1 VARLLI
7 DLSPLRESPA
17 FARLWWGLGL
27 SSLGTQFTVVAV
39 GLEVYDLTGSTFAVG
54 GLGIAALVPLV
65 VTGLYG
71 GALVDVH
78 DRRTV
83 ALATSAGLWLVTA
96 LLALQAW
103 LHVDQ
108 LWLLYA
114 LVAVQSAG
122 FGVNNPA
129 RSAIIPM
136 LVRPARLPAA
146 NALQTLLFN
155 TTLMLGPVVGAVLVA
170 RWGYEIAYTID
181 AVLFLAALWALL
193 RLPSL
198 RPGTIAYATGP
209 DDDVVPRAVAAAA
222 APQGVGTADA
232 PAPDGPAPDAP
243 APGVPAPARRRVGL
257 SSVVEGLRYL
267 ATQPNVRMT
276 FLVDLAAMILAMPR
290 VLFPALGVVVLGGGE
305 TTTGYLTAAIAVGG
319 IAAGLLSGGLVRMRR
334 QGAIIVWAITAWGLG
349 VAGFGVVLL
358 GAGRTTPD
366 HVLWPALAA
375 ALALLAFCG
384 AADNVSAIFRTS
396 ILQSAA
402 PDDMRG
408 RLQGIFI
415 VVVAGGPRAGDLW
428 LGAQASWWGE
438 GTAAV
443 VGGLSCVV
451 VLWLLVRRWPR
462 FYAYDAHHPEP

>member
-7 DLSPLRESPA
+7 DLSPLRESPS

-27 SSLGTQFTVVAV
+27 SSLGSQFTVVAV
-39 GLEVYDLTGSTFAVG
+39 GLEVYDLTGSTLAVG
-54 GLGIAALVPLV
+54 GLGIAALVPLI

-71 GALVDVH
+71 GALVDAH

-83 ALATSAGLWLVTA
+83 ALATSAGLWIVTA

-103 LHVDQ
+103 LDVDQ
-108 LWLLYA
+108 LWVLYA

-155 TTLMLGPVVGAVLVA
+155 TTLMLGPVLGAVLVA

-198 RPGTIAYATGP
+198 RPGTIAYAIEPG
-209 DDDVVPRAVAAAA
+209 DAVAS
-222 APQGVGTADA
+222 GVPVPDGAQPDA
-232 PAPDGPAPDAP
+232 SLPDVSPPDGPAPD
-243 APGVPAPARRRVGL
+243 VPAPARRRVGL

-276 FLVDLAAMILAMPR
+276 FLVDLSAMVLAMPR

-366 HVLWPALAA
+366 HVLWPALTAV
-375 ALALLAFCG
+375 LVLLAFCG

-396 ILQSAA
+396 ILQTAA

-451 VLWLLVRRWPR
+451 VLWLLVRRWPG
-462 FYAYDAHHPEP
+462 FYRYDALHPTP

>member
-1 VARLLI
+1 MPRLLI
-7 DLSPLRESPA
+7 DTSPLRESPA
-17 FARLWWGLGL
+17 FARMWWGLGL
-27 SSLGTQFTVVAV
+27 SSLGTQLTVVAV
-39 GLEVYDLTGSTFAVG
+39 GLEVYDITGSTLAVG
-54 GLGIAALVPLV
+54 GLGIAALVPLI

-78 DRRTV
+78 DRRKV
-83 ALATSAGLWLVTA
+83 ALTTSAGLWIVTA

-103 LHVDQ
+103 LQVDEV
-108 LWLLYA
+108 WVLYA
-114 LVAVQSAG
+114 LVALQSAG
-122 FGVNNPA
+122 FGINNPA

-136 LVRPARLPAA
+136 LVPPSRLPAA

-155 TTLMLGPVVGAVLVA
+155 TSLMLGPVAGAVLVA
-170 RWGYEIAYTID
+170 RWGYEVAYTID
-181 AVLFLAALWALL
+181 AVLFLAALWALV

-198 RPGTIAYATGP
+198 RPGTIAYATEPGGGP
-209 DDDVVPRAVAAAA
+209 ARDVVVPVAS
-222 APQGVGTADA
+222 V
-232 PAPDGPAPDAP
+232 PDSTSVDVPDP
-243 APGVPAPARRRVGL
+243 DVAPARRRVGL

-276 FLVDLAAMILAMPR
+276 FLVDLAAMVLAMPR

-305 TTTGYLTAAIAVGG
+305 TTTGYLTAAIGVGG
-319 IAAGLLSGGLVRMRR
+319 IAAGLLSGGLVRMWR

-349 VAGFGVVLL
+349 VAGFGAVLL

-375 ALALLAFCG
+375 ALVLLAFCG

-396 ILQSAA
+396 ILQTAV
-402 PDDMRG
+402 PDEMRG

-438 GTAAV
+438 GMAAV
-443 VGGLSCVV
+443 VGGLTCVT
-451 VLWLLVRRWPR
+451 VLWLLTRRWPA
-462 FYAYDAHHPEP
+462 FYKYDAHHPTP

>member
-1 VARLLI
+1 MPRLLI
-7 DLSPLRESPA
+7 DTTPLRESPA
-17 FARLWWGLGL
+17 FARMWWGLGL
-27 SSLGTQFTVVAV
+27 SSLGTQLTVVAV
-39 GLEVYDLTGSTFAVG
+39 GLEVYDITGSTLAVG
-54 GLGIAALVPLV
+54 GLGIAALVPLIA
-65 VTGLYG
+65 TGLYG

-78 DRRTV
+78 DRRKV
-83 ALATSAGLWLVTA
+83 ALVTSTGLWLVTA

-103 LHVDQ
+103 LQVDEV
-108 LWLLYA
+108 WVLYA
-114 LVAVQSAG
+114 LVALQSAG
-122 FGVNNPA
+122 FGINNPA

-136 LVRPARLPAA
+136 LVPPAQLPAA

-155 TTLMLGPVVGAVLVA
+155 TSLMLGPVAGAVLVA
-170 RWGYEIAYTID
+170 RWGYEVAYTID

-209 DDDVVPRAVAAAA
+209 
-222 APQGVGTADA
+222 G
-232 PAPDGPAPDAP
+232 DGPARDVVVPDASVP
-243 APGVPAPARRRVGL
+243 DATPVDVPGPDTAPARRRVGL

-276 FLVDLAAMILAMPR
+276 FLVDLSAMVLAMPR

-305 TTTGYLTAAIAVGG
+305 TTTGYLTAAIGVGG

-349 VAGFGVVLL
+349 VAGFGAVLL
-358 GAGRTTPD
+358 GAGRTTPE
-366 HVLWPALAA
+366 HVLWPALVA

-396 ILQSAA
+396 ILQTAV
-402 PDDMRG
+402 PDEMRG

-438 GTAAV
+438 GVAAV
-443 VGGLSCVV
+443 AGGLTCVA
-451 VLWLLVRRWPR
+451 VLWLLVRRWPN
-462 FYAYDAHHPEP
+462 FYAYDAHNPTP

>member
-1 VARLLI
+1 MPRLLI
-7 DLSPLRESPA
+7 DISPLRESPA

-27 SSLGTQFTVVAV
+27 SSLGTQLTVVAV
-39 GLEVYDLTGSTFAVG
+39 GLEVYALTGSTLAVG
-54 GLGIAALVPLV
+54 GLGVAALVPLV

-83 ALATSAGLWLVTA
+83 ALATSAGLWVVTA

-103 LHVDQ
+103 LRVDEV
-108 LWLLYA
+108 WVLYA
-114 LVAVQSAG
+114 LVAAQSAG
-122 FGVNNPA
+122 FGINNPA

-155 TTLMLGPVVGAVLVA
+155 TSLMLGPVAGAVLVA
-170 RWGYEIAYTID
+170 RWGYEVAYTID

-198 RPGTIAYATGP
+198 RPGTIAYDDVPGHGREGVVVPSVAASADAGP
-209 DDDVVPRAVAAAA
+209 DADAAA
-222 APQGVGTADA
+222 D
-232 PAPDGPAPDAP
+232 
-243 APGVPAPARRRVGL
+243 VPAARRRVGL

-276 FLVDLAAMILAMPR
+276 FLVDMAAMVLAMPR
-290 VLFPALGVVVLGGGE
+290 VLFPAVGVVVLGGGE

-319 IAAGLLSGGLVRMRR
+319 IVAGLLSGGLVRMRR

-366 HVLWPALAA
+366 HVLWPALVG
-375 ALALLAFCG
+375 ALVLLAFCG

-396 ILQSAA
+396 ILQTAA
-402 PDDMRG
+402 PDEMRG

-438 GTAAV
+438 GMAAV

-451 VLWLLVRRWPR
+451 VLWLLVRRWPA
-462 FYAYDAHHPEP
+462 FYRYDALNPTP

>member
-1 VARLLI
+1 MARLLI
-7 DLSPLRESPA
+7 DTSPLRESPA
-17 FARLWWGLGL
+17 FARMWWGLGL
-27 SSLGTQFTVVAV
+27 SSLGTQLTVVAV
-39 GLEVYDLTGSTFAVG
+39 GLEVYALTGSTLAVG

-83 ALATSAGLWLVTA
+83 ALATSAGLWFVTA

-103 LHVDQ
+103 LHVDEV
-108 LWLLYA
+108 WVLYA
-114 LVAVQSAG
+114 LVALQSAG
-122 FGVNNPA
+122 FGINNPA

-155 TTLMLGPVVGAVLVA
+155 TSLMLGPVAGAVLVA
-170 RWGYEIAYTID
+170 RWGYEVAYTID

-198 RPGTIAYATGP
+198 RPGTVAYDG
-209 DDDVVPRAVAAAA
+209 
-222 APQGVGTADA
+222 DA
-232 PAPDGPAPDAP
+232 PAPLAPTPVEPAA
-243 APGVPAPARRRVGL
+243 ARRRVGL

-276 FLVDLAAMILAMPR
+276 FLVDMSAMVLAMPR
-290 VLFPALGVVVLGGGE
+290 VLFPAVGVVVLGGGE

-319 IAAGLLSGGLVRMRR
+319 IVAGLLSGGLVRRRR

-349 VAGFGVVLL
+349 VAGFGAVLL

-366 HVLWPALAA
+366 HVLWPALAG
-375 ALALLAFCG
+375 ALVLLAFCG
-384 AADNVSAIFRTS
+384 AADSVSAIFRTS
-396 ILQSAA
+396 ILQTAA
-402 PDDMRG
+402 PDEMRG

-438 GTAAV
+438 GMAAV

-451 VLWLLVRRWPR
+451 VLWLLVRRWPK
-462 FYAYDAHHPEP
+462 FYAYDAHHPTP